1 MARGRPKSHVPPC
14 QFCGKDFRRLEHLQ
28 RHERTHTQEKPFTCP
43 CGRSFSRQDLLSR
56 HVRLSRC
63 DSRVE
68 APAGRLAS
76 NPQSSSFSTSQL
88 HPGQSIL
95 HASAS
100 LGTQGISAPVLPS
113 PTQLPDCSPQVF
125 DRSHPLPTIDQYAPV
140 GLSGVPLGPDLLCDN
155 FAFSFPDFIPSQ
167 FLDTDIS
174 LSHLLEQFPAQRQPD
189 PQPLWQPPTPAGPHG
204 PSRFE
209 DEVADYPGY
218 LVAPQNQTQRR
229 IPSMDDQLHKTGL
242 EAQLDTAGCAW
253 AVSAQA
259 YKRIMEKVAEKKSA
273 LVDFSLPSRCALV
286 RYLEGYF
293 RGFHDHLPFLHVPTF
308 RPEAIELELLL
319 SLAAVGALQRFEHH
333 KGHQLWIA
341 ARSLMDHN
349 AHDRRRTLV
358 GQLARRSP
366 PSVKSAS
373 RYSGNSHEPGT
384 PAKSPAVDR
393 EATVQLQRTQALIV
407 LMAMSAWSDEVLV
420 PDSLAMSS
428 QLAALVRGLGI
439 QETDHCDRG
448 NLSWLE
454 WVAHQ
459 QRRRT
464 LLVAYILFNLH
475 SIYFN
480 VPPQILTSEVALCL
494 PSCEA
499 EWKAASSAAWERH
512 CAVSNLQ
519 ERPFTATLN
528 KLFHGQDITT
538 DGLIAPFSNY
548 LLIHGL
554 VQRIYFERQ
563 AGSSI
568 RPPVLETIETALKCW
583 QCSWEATWESTLDPY
598 SPKGPLGFNATAL
611 LRLAYIRLNCHSGLC
626 HELLS
631 SDSTR
636 IASLIRDAPLDQLT
650 RSPSLDRAIL
660 QCIHALSIPVRV
672 GIPYV
677 ARTQTLHWSVQHS
690 ICHIEC
696 AFLLMRWMQTL
707 STAVAAGGMG
717 CLRADEQK
725 LLTMA
730 RYLVQETHLQDELEA
745 GANEAENIMR
755 LAATTARLWA
765 EISSGIHVF
774 DIVRRIGD
782 ALGAIA
788 DVLDT

>member
-1 MARGRPKSHVPPC
+1 MPRGRPKSHVPPC
-14 QFCGKDFRRLEHLQ
+14 RFCGKDFRRLEHLQ
-28 RHERTHTQEKPFTCP
+28 RHERTHTQEKPFACH
-43 CGRSFSRQDLLSR
+43 CGRSFSRQDLFSR

-63 DSRVE
+63 DPRVE
-68 APAGRLAS
+68 TPSRDTS
-76 NPQSSSFSTSQL
+76 SQL
-88 HPGQSIL
+88 YPGS
-95 HASAS
+95 SA
-100 LGTQGISAPVLPS
+100 LQTTRLVNQGIPAPVLPS
-113 PTQLPDCSPQVF
+113 PASHLSDFVTPGTFDGPPD
-125 DRSHPLPTIDQYAPV
+125 PLPMEQYPAN
-140 GLSGVPLGPDLLCDN
+140 LSGVLGPDLLCDN

-174 LSHLLEQFPAQRQPD
+174 LSHLLDQFPSQRQPE
-189 PQPLWQPPTPAGPHG
+189 PALWQPPVPAGQRAP
-204 PSRFE
+204 PD
-209 DEVADYPGY
+209 DE
-218 LVAPQNQTQRR
+218 NQTQRR

-259 YKRIMEKVAEKKSA
+259 YKRIMEKIAEKKSA

-293 RGFHDHLPFLHVPTF
+293 RGFHDHLPFIHVPTF

-319 SLAAVGALQRFEHH
+319 SLAAVGAFQRFEHY
-333 KGHQLWIA
+333 KGHQIYMA

-349 AHDRRRTLV
+349 ARDRRQTLV
-358 GQLARRSP
+358 SQLTRRSP
-366 PSVKSAS
+366 PSVKSTS
-373 RYSGNSHEPGT
+373 NSHEPDTPTT
-384 PAKSPAVDR
+384 PAADPGD
-393 EATVQLQRTQALIV
+393 TVQLQRTQALIV
-407 LMAMSAWSDEVLV
+407 LMAMSAWGEEILV
-420 PDSLAMSS
+420 QDSLAMSS
-428 QLAALVRGLGI
+428 QLASLVRSLGL
-439 QETDHCDRG
+439 QQPDHCDRA
-448 NLSWLE
+448 NLTWLE

-475 SIYFN
+475 CIYFN

-499 EWKAASSAAWERH
+499 EWKASSATAWNRH
-512 CAVSNLQ
+512 CSVSNLQ
-519 ERPFTATLN
+519 ERPFTTTLTQLLN
-528 KLFHGQDITT
+528 GQDITT

-554 VQRIYFERQ
+554 IQRIYFDRQ
-563 AGSSI
+563 SGSLSHPTI
-568 RPPVLETIETALKCW
+568 LETIETALKCW

-598 SPKGPLGFNATAL
+598 SPKGPLGLHSPKLPLGTLPRTPLQQPHPN
-611 LRLAYIRLNCHSGLC
+611 RLPHPCPHPT
-626 HELLS
+626 
-631 SDSTR
+631 ST
-636 IASLIRDAPLDQLT
+636 PQQQHHQLT

-707 STAVAAGGMG
+707 STAVSQSHQGMN
-717 CLRADEQK
+717 CLRPDEQK

-730 RYLVQETHLQDELEA
+730 RYLVQETHLQEELEE
-745 GANEAENIMR
+745 GIRINEGESIIR
-755 LAATTARLWA
+755 LMKTTARLWA

-774 DIVRRIGD
+774 DIVRRIGET
-782 ALGAIA
+782 LGVIA
-788 DVLDT
+788 DVLEDIPTTGL

>member
-1 MARGRPKSHVPPC
+1 ME
-14 QFCGKDFRRLEHLQ
+14 QY
-28 RHERTHTQEKPFTCP
+28 T
-43 CGRSFSRQDLLSR
+43 
-56 HVRLSRC
+56 
-63 DSRVE
+63 
-68 APAGRLAS
+68 PAS
-76 NPQSSSFSTSQL
+76 
-88 HPGQSIL
+88 
-95 HASAS
+95 
-100 LGTQGISAPVLPS
+100 
-113 PTQLPDCSPQVF
+113 
-125 DRSHPLPTIDQYAPV
+125 
-140 GLSGVPLGPDLLCDN
+140 LSGVPLGPDLLCDN

-174 LSHLLEQFPAQRQPD
+174 LSHLLDQFPAQRQPE
-189 PQPLWQPPTPAGPHG
+189 PQALWQAPVPGQRGPPAD
-204 PSRFE
+204 E
-209 DEVADYPGY
+209 EVAEYPGY
-218 LVAPQNQTQRR
+218 LIAPQNQTQRR

-253 AVSAQA
+253 AVSGQA

-273 LVDFSLPSRCALV
+273 LGDFALPSRCALV

-308 RPEAIELELLL
+308 RPEALELELLL
-319 SLAAVGALQRFEHH
+319 SLAAVGAFQRFEHH
-333 KGHQLWIA
+333 KGHQIHMA

-358 GQLARRSP
+358 NQLTRRSP

-373 RYSGNSHEPGT
+373 RHHEPDT
-384 PAKSPAVDR
+384 PASESPAADLGD
-393 EATVQLQRTQALIV
+393 TVQLQRTQALIV
-407 LMAMSAWSDEVLV
+407 LMAMSAWGEEVFV
-420 PDSLAMSS
+420 QDSLAMSS

-439 QETDHCDRG
+439 QEPDHCDRA
-448 NLSWLE
+448 NLSWPA

-475 SIYFN
+475 CIYFN

-499 EWKAASSAAWERH
+499 EWKAASSTAWERH

-519 ERPFTATLN
+519 ERTVTGTLN
-528 KLFHGQDITT
+528 KLLNGQDITT

-554 VQRIYFERQ
+554 IQRIYFERQ
-563 AGSSI
+563 AGSLTH
-568 RPPVLETIETALKCW
+568 PALLETIETALKGW

-631 SDSTR
+631 NDSTR
-636 IASLIRDAPLDQLT
+636 IASLIRDAPLHHLS

-707 STAVAAGGMG
+707 STAVSQRGMS

-730 RYLVQETHLQDELEA
+730 RYLVQETHLQEELE
-745 GANEAENIMR
+745 GGTHSAEGITR

-782 ALGAIA
+782 KLGVIA
-788 DVLDT
+788 DVLEKTIL